1 MGQYGNIIDRI
12 TGDYDRNWQEAMTA
26 KANAFNAEE
35 ASKARDFNSAEAQ
48 KNRDFQEYM
57 SNTAYQ
63 RARADLEAAGF
74 NPLLAYSQGGASSP
88 PGSSASGSAASASL
102 AASSSGFPA
111 LSVLGGIISSAAHIG
126 GMALGAH
133 MYGVAASARQVARQ
147 ASAQASKKVAYWNS
161 YFSASNKEL

>member
-1 MGQYGNIIDRI
+1 MGQYGNLLDRV
-12 TGDYDRNWQEAMTA
+12 TGDYDRNWQESMTA

-35 ASKARDFNSAEAQ
+35 AAKARTFNSAEAQ

-63 RARADLEAAGF
+63 RARSDMEAAGL

-88 PGSSASGSAASASL
+88 SGSAASGSAASASMS
-102 AASSSGFPA
+102 ANPSGFPV
-111 LSVLGGIISSAAHIG
+111 LSAIGNVISAAAHIG

-133 MYGVAASARQVARQ
+133 MYGAAASARQIAYQ
-147 ASAQASKKVAYWNS
+147 ASRKLYASRVG
-161 YFSASNKEL
+161 F

>member
-35 ASKARDFNSAEAQ
+35 ASKARDFNSVEAQ
-48 KNRDFQEYM
+48 KNREFQEYM

-63 RARADLEAAGF
+63 RARADMEAAGL

-88 PGSSASGSAASASL
+88 SGSAASGSAASASMS
-102 AASSSGFPA
+102 ASPSGFPA
-111 LSVLGGIISSAAHIG
+111 LSALGSIISSAAHIG

-133 MYGVAASARQVARQ
+133 MYGTAASARQLAFNARRDLY
-147 ASAQASKKVAYWNS
+147 KTRIG
-161 YFSASNKEL
+161 FH